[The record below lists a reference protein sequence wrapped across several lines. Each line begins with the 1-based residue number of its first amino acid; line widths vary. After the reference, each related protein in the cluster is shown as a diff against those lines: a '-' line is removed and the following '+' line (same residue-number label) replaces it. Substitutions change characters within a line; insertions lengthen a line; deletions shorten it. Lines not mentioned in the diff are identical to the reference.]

1 MAPCTSSVLLLHPT
15 TTPALLWIPV
25 PPSILPLPSA
35 SLPPSL
41 VTSLPCL
48 QLCFLGNT
56 GKASAVCF
64 CPFSS
69 TLAPMHLAVS
79 APWEHPLHRC
89 LSPTLQC
96 ARSPA
101 AAGALPVPLPH
112 QCLQP
117 LHLLHPSRA
126 LIAARTGGAPPLRCD
141 RTQAAQPSCQQ
152 GTGGGLSLPSPV
164 HLPWA
169 ELALEVA
176 QSSPITSGACL
187 CSLGRRINYQ
197 GCGAV
202 DHSSYYFL
210 LLQIGVVES
219 SVPFNPRSS
228 VYFPAGSTNAA
239 FPITSQRASDRSLR
253 KTCCNC
259 LFFSIFKHF

>member
-1 MAPCTSSVLLLHPT
+1 MEGDGSLYFVCAAAS
-15 TTPALLWIPV
+15 
-25 PPSILPLPSA
+25 PPPLPRCGPAQHPAAALCLSPVV
-35 SLPPSL
+35 SIPCLPP
-41 VTSLPCL
+41 
-48 QLCFLGNT
+48 CFLG
-56 GKASAVCF
+56 
-64 CPFSS
+64 
-69 TLAPMHLAVS
+69 LQRVS
-79 APWEHPLHRC
+79 VPSPPPWPRVPGC
-89 LSPTLQC
+89 LSPPGTLGI
-96 ARSPA
+96 
-101 AAGALPVPLPH
+101 GACPQHPGGCRPCPVPLPRRR
-112 QCLQP
+112 LQP

-126 LIAARTGGAPPLRCD
+126 LVAARAGGAPPVLCD

-152 GTGGGLSLPSPV
+152 GTGGGPSLPSPV

>member
-1 MAPCTSSVLLLHPT
+1 MAPCTSSGLLLHPAT
-15 TTPALLWIPV
+15 TTPWIPV
-25 PPSILPLPSA
+25 LPSILPLPSA
-35 SLPPSL
+35 FLPPSL
-41 VTSLPCL
+41 VISIPCL
-48 QLCFLGNT
+48 QLCFLG
-56 GKASAVCF
+56 SAGELSATCF
-64 CPFSS
+64 FPFSS
-69 TLAPMHLAVS
+69 TLVPCTWLS
-79 APWEHPLHRC
+79 HPLGTSSASATVPDAPVLSFPGGC
-89 LSPTLQC
+89 KPLSPSLSS
-96 ARSPA
+96 RR
-101 AAGALPVPLPH
+101 
-112 QCLQP
+112 CLQP
-117 LHLLHPSRA
+117 LHLLHPSQA
-126 LIAARTGGAPPLRCD
+126 LPAARAGGAPPVLCD
-141 RTQAAQPSCQQ
+141 RAQAAQPSCQQ

-187 CSLGRRINYQ
+187 CSPGWRINYQ

>member
-1 MAPCTSSVLLLHPT
+1 MAPCTSSVLLLHPAA
-15 TTPALLWIPV
+15 TPALLQIPV
-25 PPSILPLPSA
+25 LSSILPLPLA

-41 VTSLPCL
+41 VISIPCL
-48 QLCFLGNT
+48 QIRFLGNT
-56 GKASAVCF
+56 GEVSAMCF
-64 CPFSS
+64 FAFSS
-69 TLAPMHLAVS
+69 TLAPSTWLSQPPGNVLCIS
-79 APWEHPLHRC
+79 TCPQHPSVLIPRRFQALSQF
-89 LSPTLQC
+89 LSP
-96 ARSPA
+96 ADA
-101 AAGALPVPLPH
+101 
-112 QCLQP
+112 LQP

-126 LIAARTGGAPPLRCD
+126 RSGRAPPVLCD
-141 RTQAAQPSCQQ
+141 RTQAAEPGCQQ

>member
-1 MAPCTSSVLLLHPT
+1 MLLLHLAAS
-15 TTPALLWIPV
+15 PALLQIPV
-25 PPSILPLPSA
+25 LPSILPLPLA

-41 VTSLPCL
+41 VISIPCL
-48 QLCFLGNT
+48 QICFLGIQ
-56 GKASAVCF
+56 ARSLQC
-64 CPFSS
+64 
-69 TLAPMHLAVS
+69 VS
-79 APWEHPLHRC
+79 LPSPPPWPHPPGC
-89 LSPTLQC
+89 LSPPGNVLCISTYPQLHSVLIPRRSQ
-96 ARSPA
+96 ALSPFLSPA
-101 AAGALPVPLPH
+101 DA
-112 QCLQP
+112 LQP
-117 LHLLHPSRA
+117 LHLLRPSRA
-126 LIAARTGGAPPLRCD
+126 RSGRAPPVLCD
-141 RTQAAQPSCQQ
+141 RTQAAEPSCQQ